1 MISRSLKFSFSV
13 TSKKETLLEVSGIFL
28 KFFVDKP
35 IMLKKAPEASVQQEF
50 ISAFYYLFC
59 FDDFLIHYWFF
70 KPNEAL
76 AIISCSFLLIFLHY
90 LMQ

>member
-35 IMLKKAPEASVQQEF
+35 IMLKKAAEASVQPEF
-50 ISAFYYLFC
+50 ISV
-59 FDDFLIHYWFF
+59 FF
-70 KPNEAL
+70 
-76 AIISCSFLLIFLHY
+76 IIYFGSMIF
-90 LMQ
+90 